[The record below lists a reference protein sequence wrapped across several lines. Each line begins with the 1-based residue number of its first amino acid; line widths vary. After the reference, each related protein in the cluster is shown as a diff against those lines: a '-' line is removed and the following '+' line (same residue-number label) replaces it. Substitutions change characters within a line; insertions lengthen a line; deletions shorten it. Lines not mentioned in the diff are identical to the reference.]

1 MRHTP
6 ALIETMRIR
15 NGLAPLWYLHI
26 RRLATSCKALG
37 IPLPGELPPPEGGLD
52 RTVRWEVGMRG
63 VQESERLVE
72 PVEPVKLIISR
83 IAHHPYPHKT
93 TDRAQFDRARD
104 KARGA
109 EADDALL
116 LTPGGYLAETAIWSV
131 FWWEGGNTLRP
142 GHGTRDPARGG
153 TVPDHGAGRSN
164 RGEAGHLERGQGRSR
179 FFWRTPSAAW
189 PKSRRSRTI
198 RCRRPSR
205 QTNWLHIFGLDP
217 GVFRAIFPGSGRWPV
232 VVVAQSVRA
241 PDCGSGGCGFDSR
254 QPPSKVRSSSG
265 RAPVSKTGGCR
276 FESCRA
282 CGCQSRVTGRE
293 SQRIGNRWNRCFRQ
307 PFLSRCRDS

>member
-72 PVEPVKLIISR
+72 PVERVKLIISR
-83 IAHHPYPHKT
+83 ITHHPYPHKT
-93 TDRAQFDRARD
+93 TERAQFDRALD

-131 FWWEGGNTLRP
+131 FWWEGGKLCAPALELGILP
-142 GHGTRDPARGG
+142 GVGRARIMELAGPIEERRATWSEVRGLPLFLANAVRGVAKVSAVQDDP
-153 TVPDHGAGRSN
+153 V
-164 RGEAGHLERGQGRSR
+164 
-179 FFWRTPSAAW
+179 PSAQQTDDLAAHFW
-189 PKSRRSRTI
+189 P
-198 RCRRPSR
+198 
-205 QTNWLHIFGLDP
+205 
-217 GVFRAIFPGSGRWPV
+217 
-232 VVVAQSVRA
+232 
-241 PDCGSGGCGFDSR
+241 
-254 QPPSKVRSSSG
+254 
-265 RAPVSKTGGCR
+265 
-276 FESCRA
+276 
-282 CGCQSRVTGRE
+282 
-293 SQRIGNRWNRCFRQ
+293 
-307 PFLSRCRDS
+307 

>member
-15 NGLAPLWYLHI
+15 NGVAPLWYLHI

-72 PVEPVKLIISR
+72 PVEAVKLIISR

-93 TDRAQFDRARD
+93 TERAQFDRARD

-131 FWWEGGNTLRP
+131 FWWEGGKLCAPAMELGILP
-142 GHGTRDPARGG
+142 GVGRARIMEL
-153 TVPDHGAGRSN
+153 AGPIEERRATWSEV
-164 RGEAGHLERGQGRSR
+164 RGLPMFLANAVRGVAKVSAVQDDRV
-179 FFWRTPSAAW
+179 PSAKQTDELAAHFW
-189 PKSRRSRTI
+189 P
-198 RCRRPSR
+198 
-205 QTNWLHIFGLDP
+205 
-217 GVFRAIFPGSGRWPV
+217 
-232 VVVAQSVRA
+232 
-241 PDCGSGGCGFDSR
+241 
-254 QPPSKVRSSSG
+254 
-265 RAPVSKTGGCR
+265 
-276 FESCRA
+276 
-282 CGCQSRVTGRE
+282 
-293 SQRIGNRWNRCFRQ
+293 
-307 PFLSRCRDS
+307 

>member
-72 PVEPVKLIISR
+72 PVESVKLIISR

-93 TDRAQFDRARD
+93 TERAQFDRARD

-131 FWWEGGNTLRP
+131 FWWEGGTLCAPAMELGILP
-142 GHGTRDPARGG
+142 GVGRARIMELAGPIEERRATWSEVRGLPLFLANAVRGVAKVSAVQDDP
-153 TVPDHGAGRSN
+153 V
-164 RGEAGHLERGQGRSR
+164 
-179 FFWRTPSAAW
+179 PSAKQTDELAAHFW
-189 PKSRRSRTI
+189 P
-198 RCRRPSR
+198 
-205 QTNWLHIFGLDP
+205 
-217 GVFRAIFPGSGRWPV
+217 
-232 VVVAQSVRA
+232 
-241 PDCGSGGCGFDSR
+241 
-254 QPPSKVRSSSG
+254 
-265 RAPVSKTGGCR
+265 
-276 FESCRA
+276 
-282 CGCQSRVTGRE
+282 
-293 SQRIGNRWNRCFRQ
+293 
-307 PFLSRCRDS
+307 

>member
-1 MRHTP
+1 MRHST

-72 PVEPVKLIISR
+72 PVERVKLIISR

-93 TDRAQFDRARD
+93 TDRAQFDRALD

-131 FWWEGGNTLRP
+131 FWWEGGKLCAPALELGILP
-142 GHGTRDPARGG
+142 GVGRARIAEL
-153 TVPDHGAGRSN
+153 AGEIEERRATWSEV
-164 RGEAGHLERGQGRSR
+164 RGFPLFLANAVRGVAKVSAVQDDAV
-179 FFWRTPSAAW
+179 PSAKQTDDLATRFW
-189 PKSRRSRTI
+189 P
-198 RCRRPSR
+198 
-205 QTNWLHIFGLDP
+205 
-217 GVFRAIFPGSGRWPV
+217 
-232 VVVAQSVRA
+232 
-241 PDCGSGGCGFDSR
+241 
-254 QPPSKVRSSSG
+254 
-265 RAPVSKTGGCR
+265 
-276 FESCRA
+276 
-282 CGCQSRVTGRE
+282 
-293 SQRIGNRWNRCFRQ
+293 
-307 PFLSRCRDS
+307 

>member
-26 RRLATSCKALG
+26 RRLATRCKALG

-72 PVEPVKLIISR
+72 PVESVKLIISR

-93 TDRAQFDRARD
+93 TERAQFDRARD

-131 FWWEGGNTLRP
+131 FWWEGGKLCAPAMELGILP
-142 GHGTRDPARGG
+142 GVGRARIMEL
-153 TVPDHGAGRSN
+153 AGPIEERRATWSEV
-164 RGEAGHLERGQGRSR
+164 RGLPMFLANAVRGVAKVSAVQDDRV
-179 FFWRTPSAAW
+179 PSAKQTDELAAHFW
-189 PKSRRSRTI
+189 P
-198 RCRRPSR
+198 
-205 QTNWLHIFGLDP
+205 
-217 GVFRAIFPGSGRWPV
+217 
-232 VVVAQSVRA
+232 
-241 PDCGSGGCGFDSR
+241 
-254 QPPSKVRSSSG
+254 
-265 RAPVSKTGGCR
+265 
-276 FESCRA
+276 
-282 CGCQSRVTGRE
+282 
-293 SQRIGNRWNRCFRQ
+293 
-307 PFLSRCRDS
+307 